1 MEFLSILILSSTFLS
16 NFENS
21 SDYKNLLTYEPE
33 VLIFQDFSLVGLTRV
48 RFERLSIKDSY
59 IYEWLNPV
67 YYRRYYSN
75 KYEYDLSVSCKEVIY
90 GYNYKDTK
98 LYINFGFQG
107 IGKYYPINELL
118 FTSLSF
124 NLIPEFYKEDSWNK
138 RFFGE
143 TQVGFGFGRMI
154 PISPMDKA
162 IKIQKEL
169 LELGVITDSFP
180 DEILKEIADII
191 SQKANY
197 NDPRDFWRELEW
209 IIISSGLT
217 EGEKLGAASTI
228 RLNEIFITYIPWNW
242 SFPER
247 TRDIYDLR
255 GSYFR
260 SVYKNLLEGRER
272 GFEVEIYIGDRY
284 RSNHSKSNNIFL
296 GGRFDYSYPLSPKLQ
311 ISFNSIGE
319 FFTGDT
325 LKWRKA
331 NVKSELTYEVYRK
344 LFTRFGFRYNGLNP
358 YYLWVI
364 SHGFDYLIEYKM
376 VLSTDFSLI
385 YSADK
390 NDFYGRFSLGLNYLF
405 F

>member
-1 MEFLSILILSSTFLS
+1 LIFLPILTISSTFLS
-16 NFENS
+16 SFENS

-33 VLIFQDFSLVGLTRV
+33 LLVFQDFSLVGFTRV
-48 RFERLSIKDSY
+48 DFKKLSIKDSY
-59 IYEWLNPV
+59 ILEWLNPV
-67 YYRRYYSN
+67 YYRKYYSN
-75 KYEYDLSVSCKEVIY
+75 KYEYDLSVSGKEIIY
-90 GYNYKDTK
+90 YYKDTK
-98 LYINFGFQG
+98 LYINLWLQG
-107 IGKYYPINELL
+107 IGQYYPINELL

-124 NLIPEFYKEDSWNK
+124 NLIPELYKGDSWDR
-138 RFFGE
+138 RFTGE
-143 TQVGFGFGRMI
+143 IKMGFGFGRMI

-162 IKIQKEL
+162 INIQKEL
-169 LELGVITDSFP
+169 LGLGVITDSFS
-180 DEILKEIADII
+180 DEILKEIANII

-197 NDPRDFWRELEW
+197 NDPRDFWMELER
-209 IIISSGLT
+209 IIVSSGLT
-217 EGEKLGAASTI
+217 EGEKLGAAPTI

-242 SFPER
+242 SVPER
-247 TRDIYDLR
+247 TRDIYDLS

-260 SVYKNLLEGRER
+260 SVYMSLLEGREK

-284 RSNHSKSNNIFL
+284 KSNYSKRNNLFL
-296 GGRFDYSYPLSPKLQ
+296 GGRFDYSYPLSQKLQ
-311 ISFNSIGE
+311 ISFNSISE

-331 NVKSELTYEVYRK
+331 NVKTELTYEIYRR
-344 LFTRFGFRYNGLNP
+344 LFSRFGLRYNGLNSN
-358 YYLWVI
+358 YLWVI

-376 VLSTDFSLI
+376 VLSTDFSII